1 MREAILLVPGDGCK
15 RDSQRMMVME
25 GRTLCC
31 EGGWMLEVC
40 GRRCGMVTRMAL
52 VYASEV

>member
-1 MREAILLVPGDGCK
+1 
-15 RDSQRMMVME
+15 ME

-31 EGGWMLEVC
+31 EGGWMLEEVC
-40 GRRCGMVTRMAL
+40 GRRCDMVTRMAL